1 MKTHENSE
9 KLDFSTTMKLN
20 NNFRKIDLSNSNETN
35 TALSEKRWLISSF
48 IKIYKGE
55 RIRQQSIKFFVLGAI
70 HDFWSFS
77 DFSYRFLILKRRKSG
92 CRKRSLIPEKRT
104 KGFFCLIDGTIV
116 VIQRKFC
123 LLLTQRLEVPLICKC
138 QKKEKKIPRRNYWWG
153 CTLHNPI
160 SDLP

>member
-1 MKTHENSE
+1 MKTAKS
-9 KLDFSTTMKLN
+9 LIFPRQMKLN

-104 KGFFCLIDGTIV
+104 KGFFCLIDGAIV